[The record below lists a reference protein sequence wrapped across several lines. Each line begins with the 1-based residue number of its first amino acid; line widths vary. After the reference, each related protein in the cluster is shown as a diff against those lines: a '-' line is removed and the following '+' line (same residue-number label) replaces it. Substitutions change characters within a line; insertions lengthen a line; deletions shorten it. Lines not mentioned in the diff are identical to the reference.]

1 MERLSRAALAEMVVT
16 PKEVDILVEDASRRL
31 AMGLNLW
38 LHDGLT
44 VQEVESFLH

>member
-1 MERLSRAALAEMVVT
+1 MEKLGREALPELVVT
-16 PKEVDILVEDASRRL
+16 PKEVDTLVEDAARRL